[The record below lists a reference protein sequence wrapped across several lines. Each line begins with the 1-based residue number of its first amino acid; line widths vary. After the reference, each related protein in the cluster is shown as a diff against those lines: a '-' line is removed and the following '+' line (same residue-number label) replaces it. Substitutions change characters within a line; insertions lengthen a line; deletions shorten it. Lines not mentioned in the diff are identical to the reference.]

1 MLTVNGINF
10 VVLVTHLMCH
20 YHVLA
25 IVMMSVFASLSFKH
39 WSHIRTC
46 VLSLYYKNS
55 CKLKHQS
62 TRLSQGIAR
71 EALIELLFAM
81 TSKSKITYYFQ
92 QAANP
97 GKGVP
102 RENDLN
108 EHSKS
113 VSTATVKESDVN
125 EDTLELAVATSSGL
139 GQIETCIDS
148 LRR

>member
-1 MLTVNGINF
+1 
-10 VVLVTHLMCH
+10 MCH
-20 YHVLA
+20 YHVFT

-39 WSHIRTC
+39 WLHIRTC
-46 VLSLYYKNS
+46 VLSLYCKNS

-62 TRLSQGIAR
+62 IRLSQDIAR
-71 EALIELLFAM
+71 EALIELLFAV
-81 TSKSKITYYFQ
+81 TSKSKIAYYFQ

-113 VSTATVKESDVN
+113 VRTATEKESDVS
-125 EDTLELAVATSSGL
+125 EDTLELAVAIPSGL
-139 GQIETCIDS
+139 GQNEASMDS